1 MSSAIL
7 GAALAASPAMQELTK
22 FFRRAAFRLAA
33 GRRSQ
38 LPEDVGFEV
47 AFAGRSNAGKSTA
60 INVLCDQNGLART
73 SKTPGRTQQL
83 VVFDL
88 DEEHR
93 LIDLPGYGYAKV
105 PAAMRQDWRDLVD
118 GFLRERQFLS
128 GLVLLSDVRQALTD
142 FDRQML
148 SWCASRQLP
157 CLLLL
162 TKADKLKR
170 GPAASQLQKIRH
182 ELSTS
187 HPSEVTVQ
195 LFSALHKQ
203 GLDSAR
209 EWIGAALGMA
219 AEPGSEQ
226 RAQG

>member
-1 MSSAIL
+1 
-7 GAALAASPAMQELTK
+7 MQQLTK
-22 FFRRAAFRLAA
+22 FFRRASFRLAA
-33 GRRSQ
+33 GQRSQ
-38 LPEDVGFEV
+38 LPADIGFEV

-88 DEEHR
+88 DQDHR

-105 PAAMRQDWRDLVD
+105 PAAMRQEWRDLVD
-118 GFLRERQFLS
+118 GFLRERQCLT

-182 ELSTS
+182 ELQTS
-187 HPSEVTVQ
+187 HPTDVRVQ

-209 EWIGAALGMA
+209 DWIGGALGIA
-219 AEPGSEQ
+219 VEKASVQGDPGSLP
-226 RAQG
+226 A